1 MSLSKEARAAEC
13 GTVLESMLAAL
24 GASAIDESLFDPE
37 HPPFRDSHSTTWDE
51 LAGQGWIE
59 ELEGTYRLTGTGWL
73 GALRL
78 TKQLGDQRFLDSV
91 GRALGA
97 MKAHIKAS
105 GRKNAALVPL
115 KQIAGEAGL
124 PEGFV
129 YNLIES
135 RLVEEHHGRT
145 GAKWRDK
152 GRMILIPRDFNIEPA
167 DLNNVIREEADLLID
182 ELKERLEMAEQ
193 ELGRYQ
199 CPHCKS
205 GLCSV
210 GSVELSEHDS
220 GTYES
225 FECGY
230 AAIDGWQQ
238 HPCPKDPKF
247 PKLDEFELKTV
258 QRGDEWMC
266 YAIGK
271 TPYAK
276 QLNSLSAPGRTE
288 DEARR
293 RVIAQYNYKAGNV
306 SNATYMEQMLG

>member
-13 GTVLESMLAAL
+13 GIVLESMLAAL
-24 GASAIDESLFDPE
+24 GASAIDETLFDPQ
-37 HPPFRDSHSTTWDE
+37 HPPFQDSHATTWDE

-59 ELEGTYRLTGTGWL
+59 ELEGQYRLTGTGWL

-78 TKQLGDQRFLDSV
+78 TKQLGDQRFLNDV
-91 GRALGA
+91 GRALAA

-105 GRKNAALVPL
+105 GRKNATLVPL
-115 KQIAGEAGL
+115 KQIAQEAGL

-145 GAKWRDK
+145 GARWRDK

-167 DLNNVIREEADLLID
+167 DLNDLIREEADLLIE
-182 ELKERLEMAEQ
+182 ELKERLVMAED

-205 GLCSV
+205 GLCSA

-247 PKLDEFELKTV
+247 PKLDDFELKTV
-258 QRGDEWMC
+258 QRGEEWMC
-266 YAIGK
+266 YALGK